1 MVFIQEKSARMWPL
15 FGVLTEKYAWSE
27 EDAKEVSMTQY
38 DCDTRISVA
47 RQKEREKVGKGFLH
61 HTLTNLT
68 KSKYCFWTWLLDLTC
83 SMHLDSWTPDVR
95 LLAGYAVLAAK
106 QAAIGFWGIANNA
119 FISFFGLRNWKSMEL
134 VKICELVVKLFTL
147 LLCFNSLPS
156 KSNKR
161 L

>member
-47 RQKEREKVGKGFLH
+47 RQTEREKVGKGFLH

-68 KSKYCFWTWLLDLTC
+68 KSKYCFWTWLLHLIAC
-83 SMHLDSWTPDVR
+83 SMHLDSCTPDVR
-95 LLAGYAVLAAK
+95 LLAAYAVLAAK
-106 QAAIGFWGIANNA
+106 QAAIGFGGIANNA
-119 FISFFGLRNWKSMEL
+119 FISFFGLRNWKSME
-134 VKICELVVKLFTL
+134 VVNICKLVVKFFPCYFVLPLFL
-147 LLCFNSLPS
+147 L
-156 KSNKR
+156 
-161 L
+161 

>member
-47 RQKEREKVGKGFLH
+47 RQTEREKVGKGFLH

-68 KSKYCFWTWLLDLTC
+68 NRSIVSELDYLT
-83 SMHLDSWTPDVR
+83 
-95 LLAGYAVLAAK
+95 
-106 QAAIGFWGIANNA
+106 
-119 FISFFGLRNWKSMEL
+119 
-134 VKICELVVKLFTL
+134 
-147 LLCFNSLPS
+147 
-156 KSNKR
+156 
-161 L
+161 